1 MVRVL
6 THSPG
11 DANACSSSRPSGIVM
26 RTRAQLPESKSLLHH
41 CVMPEGSC
49 LCSFIWKLGVDSYQL
64 PLYKMLVGK
73 RVSRCKVLSPHLADR
88 TCLAVLGPI
97 KGWYY
102 YRIRHKRQQRLRE
115 VKDGPR
121 ATELP
126 PAPHSLSS
134 RWDLTMKPNPRVWHD
149 LHLDLALWTV
159 RRWAGIG
166 GGTVRIFG
174 LKMLCEELGGKLK
187 FTPVEN

>member
-6 THSPG
+6 TPPPG
-11 DANACSSSRPSGIVM
+11 DANARSSSSPSGIVM
-26 RTRAQLPESKSLLHH
+26 RTRAQVPESKSRRHH
-41 CVMPEGSC
+41 CVMPESSC
-49 LCSFIWKLGVDSYQL
+49 LCSFIWKLGVVNYQL

-73 RVSRCKVLSPHLADR
+73 RVSRCEVLSPHLADR
-88 TCLAVLGPI
+88 TCLGVLGPI

-126 PAPHSLSS
+126 PP
-134 RWDLTMKPNPRVWHD
+134 
-149 LHLDLALWTV
+149 LALC
-159 RRWAGIG
+159 
-166 GGTVRIFG
+166 
-174 LKMLCEELGGKLK
+174 LLGGILQWNQTQGCGTT
-187 FTPVEN
+187 FTLTLLCGRSEGGLALVEAQWEFLG